1 MSMWICLK
9 CGRGNDQ
16 KSTACWHC
24 ETMRDS
30 K

>member
-16 KSTACWHC
+16 KNNACWHC
-24 ETMRDS
+24 ETMRDT